1 MEENFPNLRK
11 DESVKVREAHIPNG
25 QDQKRNSLSHKNQ
38 NTKCIAQRILKALRE
53 ETCHI

>member
-11 DESVKVREAHIPNG
+11 DESIKVREVHIPNG

-38 NTKCIAQRILKALRE
+38 NTKCIAQRILEALRE